1 MSYRI
6 VFTKHA
12 ASVVKKLPPEIK
24 ERIELSLLRIQSR
37 PFDFLDKLT
46 GYPYFK
52 LRVGDYRIIIDIIR
66 KELVILVVEVG
77 HRRKIYKNMK

>member
-24 ERIELSLLRIQSR
+24 ERIEVSLVRIQTR
-37 PFDFLDKLT
+37 PFDFVDKLIR
-46 GYPYFK
+46 YPYFK
-52 LRVGDYRIIIDIIR
+52 LRVGDYRIIMDIIN
-66 KELVILVVEVG
+66 KDLLILVVEVG
-77 HRRKIYKNMK
+77 HRSNIYKRLK